1 MTPARLALE
10 HDDLEKLRELL
21 DAGANVHQ
29 EWNGF
34 TLLHSAVDG
43 EADGHVQTGE
53 PLHVDA
59 TALLLSRGADPLR
72 RSHKGKGLS
81 AYHLAFVSRHWLAC
95 DLFDAWLKRE

>member
-34 TLLHSAVDG
+34 TLLHSSVDG
-43 EADGHVQTGE
+43 EADH
-53 PLHVDA
+53 HA
-59 TALLLSRGADPLR
+59 
-72 RSHKGKGLS
+72 
-81 AYHLAFVSRHWLAC
+81 
-95 DLFDAWLKRE
+95 